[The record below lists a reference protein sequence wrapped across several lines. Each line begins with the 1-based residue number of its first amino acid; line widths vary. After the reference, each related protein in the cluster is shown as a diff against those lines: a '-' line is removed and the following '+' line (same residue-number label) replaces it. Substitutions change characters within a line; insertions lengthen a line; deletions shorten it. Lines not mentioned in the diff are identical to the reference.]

1 MTDMNDRRNI
11 NTKGELE
18 GVQHGGNHRPNA
30 TFAQVIAFLNFFFGS
45 SHSSKTQVNTTVYMK
60 HDGSEKFMFLLWI
73 LNPRAWSLTSI
84 LAVGDNTIVY
94 CCKGFRKRKWR
105 SARRRSISQVMR
117 AAKLVALV
125 LLGGVLFAFT
135 LLHDVTVSKLFF
147 RNKLNRPR
155 TRKF

>member
-18 GVQHGGNHRPNA
+18 GVKHGGNHRPNA

-60 HDGSEKFMFLLWI
+60 HDG
-73 LNPRAWSLTSI
+73 R
-84 LAVGDNTIVY
+84 
-94 CCKGFRKRKWR
+94 FRKRKWR

-117 AAKLVALV
+117 AAKLVVLV

-135 LLHDVTVSKLFF
+135 LLHDVMVSKLSF